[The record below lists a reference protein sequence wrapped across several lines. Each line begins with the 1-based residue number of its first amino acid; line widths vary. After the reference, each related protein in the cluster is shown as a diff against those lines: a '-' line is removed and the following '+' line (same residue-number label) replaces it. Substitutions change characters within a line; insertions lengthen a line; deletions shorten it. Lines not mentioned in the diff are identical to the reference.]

1 LAKIEKLMQHA
12 KGAGVLIATDS
23 NSRSTLWHDT
33 LTNTRGRILE
43 EFITSKQRH
52 IMNKEGSN
60 TTFRNRIGASDIDL
74 TIVNDQLLRRV
85 SGWEISD
92 QESSSDHSIIK
103 YAISQS
109 TSQVNS
115 VNFQDVRYI
124 TKETLAKFQVN
135 ILQIVE
141 TNLCKQTNGNR
152 TEDLY
157 DTLFSRLSKDMAIE
171 KHVDEFS
178 EALKLACNKS
188 FKTQRASKKA
198 TTHKSVP
205 WWSEELTILRKRTNA
220 LRRIYQRTRNN
231 DELREKCKTQY
242 LEGKA
247 KYPATI
253 KKEKS
258 RSWKEY
264 CNMTTSVNPWNE
276 AYKLAAGKRNTST
289 QIITLWKPDGSLT
302 ADIEETL

>member
-1 LAKIEKLMQHA
+1 MEIINGSSKIILVSMYFDREIPIEIDLGKTEKLMQHA
-12 KGAGVLIATDS
+12 KGAGVLTATDS

-43 EFITSKQRH
+43 EFITSKQLH

-60 TTFRNRIGASDIDL
+60 TTFRNRIGASNIDL
-74 TIVNDQLLRRV
+74 TIVNNQLLRRV

-103 YAISQS
+103 YAISES

-124 TKETLAKFQVN
+124 TKKETLAKFQVN

-152 TEDLY
+152 TEDLD
-157 DTLFSRLSKDMAIE
+157 DTLCSRLSEDMAIG
-171 KHVDEFS
+171 KHIDKFS

-188 FKTQRASKKA
+188 FKTQRASKMA
-198 TTHKSVP
+198 TTRKSVP
-205 WWSEELTILRKRTNA
+205 WWM
-220 LRRIYQRTRNN
+220 
-231 DELREKCKTQY
+231 
-242 LEGKA
+242 
-247 KYPATI
+247 
-253 KKEKS
+253 
-258 RSWKEY
+258 EY
-264 CNMTTSVNPWNE
+264 CEKEQMPCGGYTKEQGTTTN
-276 AYKLAAGKRNTST
+276 
-289 QIITLWKPDGSLT
+289 
-302 ADIEETL
+302 